1 MKFATTL
8 ASLGLA
14 ATALA
19 APAPGQWNNW
29 KAPNDN
35 CVSREHV
42 EETIEKAIV
51 FLQHLPGTETA
62 STAAAEAI
70 FDPAIVEYGDSINS
84 LRGDPVRFW
93 IRP

>member
-19 APAPGQWNNW
+19 APAPGQWKNW

-35 CVSREHV
+35 CVSREYV

-62 STAAAEAI
+62 SQAAAEAV

-84 LRGDPVRFW
+84 LRGDAVRDW
-93 IRP
+93 LRP